1 MPAFSVNFSDVQ
13 SFEALPAGVYSVA
26 IIDMEEVSSSPS
38 GFPYFKVTMEILD
51 GEFAGRRQWSNLS
64 LSPKAMWKLQ
74 EALIAFGESPDSLT
88 GEFDFDPEKYLG
100 VECLITVTQ
109 TTYEGKI
116 SNTVEAFLPAG
127 TTPAA
132 SVPGGRETKASARKA
147 KKPSVR

>member
-38 GFPYFKVTMEILD
+38 GYPYFKVTMEILD

-100 VECLITVTQ
+100 VECLITVAQ
-109 TTYEGKI
+109 TTYEGRI
-116 SNTVEAFLPAG
+116 SNTVEAFLPPG
-127 TTPAA
+127 TTP
-132 SVPGGRETKASARKA
+132 SASAPGSRGTKA